1 MSAALGSLVVSLEAN
16 VANFTSDMGKAAYQ
30 TEMSMKKMEAQAK
43 LVGAAIATMGVAGAG
58 ALALMVKNSIDAA
71 DKLRDMSQKTG
82 IAVDQLNGLG
92 FAASQAGGSLD
103 SMVAA
108 AGKLNKSIAEAG
120 QGSGAQSD
128 AFKALGISVNDANGN
143 LKTADVV
150 MAEVADKFKTF
161 KDGPEKVA
169 IALALFGKA
178 GADIIPVLNDGGDAM
193 RENIAYAKQY
203 SGITV
208 ELTNQADNFN
218 DSLGKLHVQQQ
229 GFANTM
235 TAAVLPILQAIA
247 DETLGAA
254 EQSDKFALA
263 TAVVRTVLESMVV
276 VGSEVAFV
284 FKGVGT
290 EIGGIAAQLNA
301 VAHGDFKGF
310 TAISDA
316 MKEDAERA
324 RVEHDKFIARIMD
337 RTPSM
342 VAIDGTPTA
351 KKPAPRIPD
360 GAAAKQLADE
370 NAKLV
375 AGVRESMA
383 ALKAEVDMGRQLTP
397 VEKEIAT
404 LYEKIGVSKN
414 KYTLDTLLTVDAL
427 MQEKLATETVIR
439 EQGEAMKH
447 AQERQDLRNKE
458 NKEIEAWFEK
468 QQELYN
474 EAAKTMRAYQQAY
487 RVSLSGMGQG
497 DAERNRQAGIA
508 SLQDRFK
515 GQPDLL
521 EQSLKDWDK
530 YLADK
535 TAAEAKWQLGSQE
548 ALANYLVDVSNV
560 YQSVGNMTIK
570 TFKGMEDALVNFVM
584 TGKLDFASLANS
596 IISDMVRIA
605 IQQSITKPLAAS
617 FLGMFAD
624 GGAFGS
630 GGVQAF
636 ASGGAFSNSIISNP
650 TLFKFSGGTGM
661 MGEAGP
667 EAIMPLARGPNG
679 KLGVQATGGA
689 GGRQVIF
696 NQYNTVGDV
705 ATVSMLQKSLANSQR
720 QIVSAFARSQ
730 NYGGAVA

>member
-16 VANFTSDMGKAAYQ
+16 VASFTSDMGKAAYQ

-71 DKLRDMSQKTG
+71 DNLRDMAQKTG

-254 EQSDKFALA
+254 EQSDKFSAA

-342 VAIDGTPTA
+342 VAIDGTPAA

-383 ALKAEVDMGRQLTP
+383 ALKAEADMGRQLTP

-404 LYEKIGVSKN
+404 LYEKIGISKTA
-414 KYTLDTLLTVDAL
+414 YTLDTLLTVDAL

-439 EQGEAMKH
+439 EQGEAMKR

-474 EAAKTMRAYQQAY
+474 EAAKTIRAYQQAY

-596 IISDMVRIA
+596 IISDMIRIA
-605 IQQSITKPLAAS
+605 IQQTITKPLAAS

-624 GGAFGS
+624 GGAFGA

-636 ASGGAFSNSIISNP
+636 ASGGAFSNSIVSNP
-650 TLFKFSGGTGM
+650 TLFKFAGGTGM

-679 KLGVQATGGA
+679 KLGVQANGGN
-689 GGRQVIF
+689 GGRPVIF